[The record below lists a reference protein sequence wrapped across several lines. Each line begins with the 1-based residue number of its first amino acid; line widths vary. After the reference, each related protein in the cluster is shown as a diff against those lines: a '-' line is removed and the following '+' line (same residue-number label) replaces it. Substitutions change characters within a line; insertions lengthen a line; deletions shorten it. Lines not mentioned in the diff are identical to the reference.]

1 MLFLLG
7 LIPAEAQ
14 GILDYTFDGSEKG
27 KSVTEVLTSIEER
40 TQGKI
45 YFLDEWLRHFPPTEN
60 YEGKTLNQVLEVL
73 FADTDLAYVLMY
85 PSSLVIVKDPEGIL
99 AYKEALRVV
108 REDMKI
114 EKFVLGDPTQS
125 KLPVTISGKVVDA
138 KSGEGL
144 PGATVE
150 VVNTPHR
157 VTTDGSGRFS
167 LAIQPGAYVLQH
179 KFPKYEDKAVDLLAW
194 ESGEI
199 VVGLELTSIQL
210 QEVVIEDRAAA
221 DLTTSRIG
229 QTDLSMTALKRAPA
243 LLGEV
248 DIIKQVQVLPG
259 VTTVGE
265 AASGF
270 NVRGGSV
277 DQNLIL
283 YDGIPVYNSSHIF
296 GFLSSFNPEA
306 IGDVS
311 FMRGGIPA
319 RYGGRASSV
328 LDIKSKEGSYKK
340 WNGNAGIGMI
350 TSNVMVNGPLTKDK
364 TSMLASVRST
374 YSNWLVRSIRT
385 DYGDLQKS
393 SVYFYDGT
401 VNLFHNIDN
410 DTKLSVTNY
419 ISKDAFRLIGDST
432 FHWNNFQSSAKLYR
446 NFSNGTQGEFVFGVG
461 NYGYKV
467 INDNVLTASE
477 HRYSITTTVLRAGFN
492 QEKSAHQLS
501 YGVEALHYRFQPGH
515 LKPTS
520 EESNVKAFA
529 MQKQFSLEMALYGS
543 DEFNL
548 TENLTMEAGLRV
560 PLFLSFGPSTQ
571 YRYTSGS
578 LSQNGIVDT
587 VKYNSGQIAKAY
599 TGIEPRLSLR
609 LAVSETS
616 SFKLGFNRI
625 FQYLHLVTNTTAVTP
640 VDIWQPSNYYFKP
653 QRADQ
658 LSLGYVKESKD
669 KAISASL
676 EAFYKI
682 NTNVLDFKDGAQL
695 TLNDH
700 LETEL
705 LQGKGTSYGIET
717 FVTKNSGR
725 LTGSLNYTYS
735 RAFREISGPTSSEQI
750 NWGKRY
756 AANFDQPHI
765 ANFSWKYNLTRR
777 YFFTGYF
784 TYHTGR
790 PVTIPQSAFAV
801 ENLYVAYFSGRNQ
814 YRIPDYH
821 RLDLAF
827 VVEGSHRKNKHVQG
841 YWVFSLYNVY
851 GRRNPYAVF
860 FKTTTQGVPKPYQLS
875 IVGTVLPSISY
886 NLKFQ

>member
-492 QEKSAHQLS
+492 QEKSAHHLS